1 MSVSVL
7 FLSNIQKFF
16 TRNLRKEDLVWLI
29 IPKDEAYHGKKVTA
43 CDTGCGSSSKYM
55 YIQGAERDKKVE
67 ARLEKSRPA
76 HSHPLCPVRVFLK
89 DSTPSLC
96 HQLKAKCSNT

>member
-29 IPKDEAYHGKKVTA
+29 IPKDEAYHGRKVTA
-43 CDTGCGSSSKYM
+43 CDTGCGNSSK
-55 YIQGAERDKKVE
+55 
-67 ARLEKSRPA
+67 
-76 HSHPLCPVRVFLK
+76 
-89 DSTPSLC
+89 
-96 HQLKAKCSNT
+96 